1 MEKESD
7 KLMKQIAIFESH
19 AQDNFEKMDNYFD
32 NIVGFW
38 EGRNK
43 NEFLS
48 YFFLLKLKFKN

>member
-7 KLMKQIAIFESH
+7 KLMKQIAIYENH

-38 EGRNK
+38 EGERK
-43 NEFLS
+43 
-48 YFFLLKLKFKN
+48 